1 MCKIA
6 VFAGTREGRELLS
19 ALAGRGA
26 ALTAFVATEYGEI
39 VLGDLPD
46 TEIRSG
52 ALLREDMPG
61 VFREEDFD
69 LVIDATH
76 PYAQRITE
84 SISLSC
90 AETGTPYLRL
100 LRPSGAAEEDGVF
113 VEDTAACVAFLKGTE
128 GNVLL
133 TTGVRSLPEYAAEES
148 LRGRLYA
155 RVLPAESSLQI
166 CRECGLAPDHII
178 AMQGPFSEELNTALL
193 RSVRAAYLVTKDT
206 GGPGG
211 YAEKIRAAR
220 AAGANAVI
228 IGRPGEVPGLP
239 TAEVLAEVE
248 RRFRLA
254 PMRKKVILAGI
265 GTGSEDSRTL
275 GVLRAVREAD
285 VLIGARRMLE
295 SVDTAGKKIF
305 AAVASA
311 EIAGIIRREP
321 GHVFTVLFSGDTGF
335 YSGAKSLRKA
345 LEGEDT
351 EVETLPGIGSLSYL
365 CAKLGRPWE
374 DVRAMS
380 LHGREQ
386 DLVSEVRENAAV
398 FTLLGGETG
407 AADALARLSRAGL
420 GGLKAHIGE
429 DLGYETERIT
439 SGTVD
444 GLLEGRYSSLS
455 VLLVENPRA
464 DSEPVTYGLA
474 DSAFERDR
482 VPMTKEEVRAVC
494 LSKLALSRG
503 AVVYD
508 VGSGSGSV
516 SVECA
521 RIARRGRVYA
531 IEQKEEAAALTARN
545 AEKFGLTNL
554 MLVTGRAP
562 EALLPLEPPTHAFI
576 GGSAGNLRE
585 IVRVLLDKNPDVRIV
600 ATAVTLETLAELTEL
615 TGEFEFSDVAEIQ
628 VNKPRKVGRY
638 HLSDAQNPVYVF
650 TFRHPKDRD
659 EG

>member
-26 ALTAFVATEYGEI
+26 AVTAFVATEYGE
-39 VLGDLPD
+39 VLLGELPGV
-46 TEIRSG
+46 EVRSG

-61 VFREEDFD
+61 VFRREAFD
-69 LVIDATH
+69 LVVDATH

-90 AETGTPYLRL
+90 AETGTEYLRL
-100 LRPSGAAEEDGVF
+100 LRPSGASEEDGVF

-133 TTGVRSLPEYAAEES
+133 TTGVRSLPEYAADEG
-148 LRGRLYA
+148 LRERLYV
-155 RVLPAESSLQI
+155 RVLPAESSLRT
-166 CRECGLAPDHII
+166 CRDSGIAPDRII
-178 AMQGPFSEELNTALL
+178 AMQGPFSEEMNTAML
-193 RSVRAAYLVTKDT
+193 RSARAAWLVTKDT

-228 IGRPGEVPGLP
+228 VGRPEEVPGLSA
-239 TAEVLAEVE
+239 AEVLAEIE
-248 RRFRLA
+248 RRFALA
-254 PMRKKVILAGI
+254 PLKKKAILAGI

-275 GVLRAVREAD
+275 GMLRAVREAD

-295 SVDTAGKKIF
+295 SVDTAGKKTF
-305 AAVASA
+305 TAVASA
-311 EIAGIIRREP
+311 EIADIIRREQ
-321 GHVFTVLFSGDTGF
+321 GRVFTVLFSGDTGF
-335 YSGAKSLRKA
+335 YSGTKPLLRA
-345 LEGEDT
+345 LEGADVAV
-351 EVETLPGIGSLSYL
+351 EVLPGIGSLSYF
-365 CAKLGRPWE
+365 CAKLGRAWD

-386 DLVSEVRENAAV
+386 DLVREVRENTAV

-407 AADALARLSRAGL
+407 ALDALARLSKAGL
-420 GGLKAHIGE
+420 GGLTAHVGE
-429 DLGYETERIT
+429 ELGYESERIS

-444 GLLEGRYSSLS
+444 ELLGGRYSPLS
-455 VLLVENPRA
+455 VLLVENPA
-464 DSEPVTYGLA
+464 AGAEPATYGLP
-474 DSAFERDR
+474 DGAFERDR

-521 RIARRGRVYA
+521 LIARRGLVYA
-531 IEQKEEAAALTARN
+531 IEKKEEAIALTRRN
-545 AEKFGLTNL
+545 AEKFGLVNL
-554 MLVTGRAP
+554 RVVPGEAP

-576 GGSAGNLRE
+576 GGSSGNLRE
-585 IVRVLLDKNPDVRIV
+585 IVRVLLDKDPRVRIV

-615 TGEFEFSDVAEIQ
+615 AEAFETCDIAEVQ

-638 HLSDAQNPVYVF
+638 HLSDAQNPVYIF
-650 TFRHPKDRD
+650 TLQHPKD
-659 EG
+659 GAF